1 VMVVLS
7 GLVSFVPRAGGAKWA
22 TSALRLRGFSG
33 VVCVGSQML
42 GFYTDKDMSVDGSGK
57 ELIMAGLS
65 ARDEV
70 YTKPGVPD
78 ELKWQPVMRGF
89 PEDMEVLTDVGWV
102 LFQNLYRAGVNGLRG
117 GGEPLFTSE
126 VNWSQ
131 EYKPLRDNWQGN
143 KTQFQLP
150 YSFAHHN
157 EIDYTKWVVGDS
169 FPRLASLSPDH
180 VVKGKTQHG
189 AIVFVRP
196 SYATRFTYEDLVMVR
211 LKKRGLDVVLP
222 RYTDVFVKNRFQSSW
237 SFSVADDFCAVK
249 KVEGAY
255 KSVINR
261 YTPAGSLFG
270 DVDVERLKALVEAG
284 ELSALMM
291 GEFPAKVMFGKKQ
304 ASRERIS
311 DMFTYPEVR
320 DPVTGK
326 FMKNPQLRNSV
337 ECYNF
342 VLPVGSSH
350 TLVVRRA
357 GSRVDGEKPRV
368 SWVGLPVVAGDG
380 YDKNLI
386 LTDRVQGAYS

>member
-1 VMVVLS
+1 
-7 GLVSFVPRAGGAKWA
+7 
-22 TSALRLRGFSG
+22 
-33 VVCVGSQML
+33 
-42 GFYTDKDMSVDGSGK
+42 
-57 ELIMAGLS
+57 
-65 ARDEV
+65 
-70 YTKPGVPD
+70 
-78 ELKWQPVMRGF
+78 
-89 PEDMEVLTDVGWV
+89 
-102 LFQNLYRAGVNGLRG
+102 
-117 GGEPLFTSE
+117 
-126 VNWSQ
+126 
-131 EYKPLRDNWQGN
+131 
-143 KTQFQLP
+143 
-150 YSFAHHN
+150 
-157 EIDYTKWVVGDS
+157 
-169 FPRLASLSPDH
+169 

-222 RYTDVFVKNRFQSSW
+222 RYTDLFVKNRFQSSW

-261 YTPAGSLFG
+261 YTPSGSLFG